1 MFLKKRLTMFLLSAC
16 MLLLEFSGAY
26 AKDTVTLENGAVKG
40 LPEDLTIVDSDGRHV
55 DENGEY
61 FFLIEDMKPGIDYKK
76 DIQLMNLRQDKSYHI
91 YLKVEGVS
99 NEGNIDLLNNCEC
112 LFTMD
117 GRELYSGLVN
127 GEGTQ
132 DLSNEPMDLGIYKP
146 GDTKTLTTTVNWNG
160 AMPDIFVDN
169 GSRTVDA
176 EGEHITTEKSGD
188 GTAYGETKFR
198 WIFYAAVDEEYSSP
212 KTGILFNN
220 RMYIIFSCV
229 MMALILL
236 MLSLIILKKKKQKNR
251 SCSSEE

>member
-99 NEGNIDLLNNCEC
+99 NEGNIDLL
-112 LFTMD
+112 
-117 GRELYSGLVN
+117 
-127 GEGTQ
+127 
-132 DLSNEPMDLGIYKP
+132 
-146 GDTKTLTTTVNWNG
+146 
-160 AMPDIFVDN
+160 FVDN

>member
-117 GRELYSGLVN
+117 GRELYSDLVN

-146 GDTKTLTTTVNWNG
+146 GDTKTLTATVNWNG

-188 GTAYGETKFR
+188 GTAYGEIKF
-198 WIFYAAVDEEYSSP
+198 
-212 KTGILFNN
+212 
-220 RMYIIFSCV
+220 IIKF
-229 MMALILL
+229 
-236 MLSLIILKKKKQKNR
+236 K
-251 SCSSEE
+251 